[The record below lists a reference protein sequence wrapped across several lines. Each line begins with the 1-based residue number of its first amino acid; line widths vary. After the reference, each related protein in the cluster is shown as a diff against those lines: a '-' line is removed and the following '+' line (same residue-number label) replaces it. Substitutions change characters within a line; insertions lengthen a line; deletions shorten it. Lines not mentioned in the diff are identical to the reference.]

1 MTITGKILEWVE
13 EQNDKITEEIMTT
26 DRMVRPCMKA
36 FGLGA
41 IEGAID
47 YLVIGVPVTL
57 VVAVIASKVKKN

>member
-13 EQNDKITEEIMTT
+13 EQEVKIEEEIATT

-36 FGLGA
+36 FGLDA

-47 YLVIGVPVTL
+47 YLVIGVPVTI
-57 VVAVIASKVKKN
+57 AVGLIVNKVKKN